1 MVVGSLFCFPGG
13 GAAGAARYTQPPG
26 ADERGDRS
34 FHSRHNGG
42 EERGARGEEVR
53 VEGPDGGRDRSRPYG
68 GWRIGMRE
76 GEKER
81 RSVSRDDPPLR
92 DNDVSFKLLCSK
104 LL

>member
-1 MVVGSLFCFPGG
+1 MV
-13 GAAGAARYTQPPG
+13 A
-26 ADERGDRS
+26 
-34 FHSRHNGG
+34 
-42 EERGARGEEVR
+42 
-53 VEGPDGGRDRSRPYG
+53 EGRMVAKRNEG
-68 GWRIGMRE
+68 E